1 MSVPEISLRYD
12 QKGVEIGVPKLPG
25 MDVYRFSTFRDIFE
39 SKSACLGIQKRHFSL
54 MGNAKSMSLGP
65 DAAAVITK
73 TVSSMPSP
81 PMIETGIFAA
91 GKYIHNYKKGN
102 ES

>member
-1 MSVPEISLRYD
+1 MIND
-12 QKGVEIGVPKLPG
+12 TVE
-25 MDVYRFSTFRDIFE
+25 FE
-39 SKSACLGIQKRHFSL
+39 TKSACLGIQKRDSSL

-73 TVSSMPSP
+73 TVSTMPSP

-91 GKYIHNYKKGN
+91 GKVLL
-102 ES
+102 